1 MEQTFCDL
9 CREHT
14 SKGRRL
20 FGLAFWLFVETAG
33 GIMNEHLLSI
43 VRQNGVVRAA
53 FVAAGVL
60 LIPLL
65 GVLYGGWH
73 WDWHAF
79 VIWGALVFI
88 AALAYQLVVKGM
100 RNKAYRFAMGLAVAT
115 AFVLSWANFVLA
127 VDASLANFTYFGV
140 VVVGVVGAAIARLRA
155 RGMALAL
162 LGMTIAQMLV
172 PLIALVVWKTK
183 VAPGAFIGLNGVFV
197 VLFAISA
204 LLFRRAARTDEM
216 PPTRLA

>member
-9 CREHT
+9 CRERT

-33 GIMNEHLLSI
+33 GIMSEHMLSI
-43 VRQNGVVRAA
+43 VRQNSIVRAA

-60 LIPLL
+60 LIPLW
-65 GVLYGGWH
+65 GDFYGGWS

-79 VIWGALVFI
+79 VVWGALVFI

-100 RNKAYRFAMGLAVAT
+100 SNKAYRFAMGLAVAT
-115 AFVLSWANFVLA
+115 TFVLAWANFVLA
-127 VDASLANFTYFGV
+127 VDVSLANFTYFGV
-140 VVVGVVGAAIARLRA
+140 VVVGLVGAALARLRA

-172 PLIALVVWKTK
+172 PLITLVVWKTE
-183 VAPGAFIGLNGVFV
+183 VAPGAVIGLNGLFI
-197 VLFAISA
+197 VLFATSA
-204 LLFRRAARTDEM
+204 LLFRRAART
-216 PPTRLA
+216 